1 MGEAGTKTVTVPV
14 SINAVTVMEIN
25 PVREGV
31 YDIKTFPYEGEVRSV
46 DEIELPAMIILD
58 ADSDPDLEK
67 CDENARLLVAFL
79 FERER
84 IYTEWLSEHDAWLAE
99 HPEEAAKHA
108 RWVCAHPDWIV
119 EHFQWLSEQPDWVD
133 YCAEWEADGRPT
145 KAKRKR
151 YNSKH
156 AEGIVPVSNTLGMP
170 KMQSGYINDID
181 GVEESEISGITS
193 LINPNDS
200 TFVFMENGLFKFQLP
215 GTKVGINGK
224 IVQDAPMPTLSDYD
238 KRLFL
243 TLYMTI
249 FNAIMPRLENEGLNY
264 NDTVHFGV
272 SVTTDDLGRKMF
284 REHKGSGLSR
294 DDIERIIS
302 KIRQFQNMIGI
313 LYSKTDPNAIIKY
326 PVLRWAGYNSENKTI
341 SFDSPFLSM
350 ISRQALIENG
360 RLDRWGQPLKTHA
373 KKTPLFR
380 INSALVKSTILS
392 QRNLRACEMVCI
404 ICHTIESN
412 EGSHDPSIL
421 ASSIVKKI
429 DGFYEYLESS
439 SSPVRG
445 RVLKSAFSKA
455 FELLESETYLKA
467 VYPGIKLPSSAMYPS
482 WTTLRST
489 RYIFSHR
496 GMDRNV
502 YEQIQCGVYDD
513 DAIGKTSK

>member
-1 MGEAGTKTVTVPV
+1 MGETGTNTVTVPV

-31 YDIKTFPYEGEVRSV
+31 YDIRSFPYEGEVRSV
-46 DEIELPAMIILD
+46 DEIELPATIILD

-67 CDENARLLVAFL
+67 CDDNARMLVAFL
-79 FERER
+79 YERQR
-84 IYTEWLSEHDAWLAE
+84 VYDEWLAEHSDWLAE
-99 HPEEAAKHA
+99 HPEEAAKHTK
-108 RWVCAHPDWIV
+108 WVCAHPDWIV
-119 EHFQWLSEQPDWVD
+119 EHFQWLSEQPDWMD
-133 YCAEWEADGRPT
+133 YCAAWVADGRPT
-145 KAKRKR
+145 AAKRRR

-156 AEGIVPVSNTLGMP
+156 AQGIVPVSNTLGMP

-181 GVEESEISGITS
+181 DVEENDVSGITS
-193 LINPNDS
+193 LITPNES
-200 TFVFMENGLFKFQLP
+200 AFVFMENGLFKFQLP

-360 RLDRWGQPLKTHA
+360 RLDRWGQPLKTHT

-404 ICHTIESN
+404 ICHTIESS
-412 EGSHDPSIL
+412 EGSHEPSIL
-421 ASSIVKKI
+421 AASIVKKM
-429 DGFYEYLESS
+429 DGFYEKLKA
-439 SSPVRG
+439 SSPSYRAN
-445 RVLKSAFSKA
+445 RIQKTFEKA
-455 FELLESETYLKA
+455 FELLKTETYLKD
-467 VYPGIKLPSSAMYPS
+467 VYPGIRLPDPNEYPTWS
-482 WTTLRST
+482 RLNST
-489 RYIFSHR
+489 RYFFSHN
-496 GMDRNV
+496 GMDTDV
-502 YEQIQCGVYDD
+502 YEQIQRGTYDD
-513 DAIGKTSK
+513 TKNKA